1 MKQDKTPL
9 QRDPLRIAAVCVAV
23 LAVFL
28 LVIST
33 FFQCLAIYSV
43 SIGATDILEENGWL
57 IPVWV
62 TALVLLPL
70 AAIAN
75 TVFKKNEKWTA
86 LPIAL
91 GLIGAALALLVAL
104 TLRDE
109 LPVQAGSNVSL
120 NNEQGLNGWK
130 LTYRHMSS
138 VFAGVLTAIAAG
150 MHRIACRNDRI
161 RRENEQYESV
171 YDLGGDPLFADT
183 DKPKMKRSKKDAL
196 RKSKE

>member
-1 MKQDKTPL
+1 MKKERPTI

-23 LAVFL
+23 LAIIL

-33 FFQCLAIYSV
+33 FFQCLAIYGTVQGSPKL
-43 SIGATDILEENGWL
+43 LEESPWL
-57 IPVWV
+57 LPVWV

-70 AAIAN
+70 AAITN
-75 TVFKKNEKWTA
+75 TGFKNNEKWTA

-91 GLIGAALALLVAL
+91 GLIGAVLALIVAL

-109 LPVQAGSNVSL
+109 LPVQAGSNVSI
-120 NNEQGLNGWK
+120 NNEQGLDGWK

-138 VFAGVLTAIAAG
+138 VFAGGLTAIAAG
-150 MHRIACRNDRI
+150 MHRIACRSDRI
-161 RRENEQYESV
+161 RRENEAYESV
-171 YDLGGDPLFADT
+171 YDLGGDPLFADA

-196 RKSKE
+196 RKGKE